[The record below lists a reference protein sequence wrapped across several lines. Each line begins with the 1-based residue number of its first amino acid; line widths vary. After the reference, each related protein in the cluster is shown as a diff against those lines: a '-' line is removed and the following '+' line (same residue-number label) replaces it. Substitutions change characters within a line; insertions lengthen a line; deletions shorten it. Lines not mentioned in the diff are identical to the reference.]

1 METSKSLNNVSHLL
15 RHDDNT
21 EIKGCLH
28 PRERRHG
35 PRCDDPRQ
43 QRCSRREPRWKPGG
57 HSCKKLHG
65 VSARSEVHHV
75 AHLHVRHKSP
85 EAPALARFRVAF
97 GGGTMLW
104 ATVKR
109 RPRPR
114 ILTGTLHDFF
124 RFIPVW
130 RYSQPRWAAHRVRTV
145 SAGPAKAPTV
155 RTRAAI
161 AGWAHSRHQRVQQQR
176 RRLR

>member
-65 VSARSEVHHV
+65 VSARSEVQPRGTF
-75 AHLHVRHKSP
+75 ARHAQKSRG
-85 EAPALARFRVAF
+85 ARTRTFQ
-97 GGGTMLW
+97 GCLW
-104 ATVKR
+104 LCCEATVKR
-109 RPRPR
+109 SPRPR
-114 ILTGTLHDFF
+114 ILSGTLHDFF

-161 AGWAHSRHQRVQQQR
+161 AGWAHSRHHRVQQQR